1 MKRKVNIHGRGC
13 VPEEQMIQNLAS
25 CKARGLPYVSVKPRP
40 ALAVVGGG
48 HSARWHV
55 EEIRA
60 WSGDVWACGSV
71 YHWLKSLGIESTL
84 FCVDP
89 QPLLAS
95 MAVGAKKALLAS
107 SCDPSAFD
115 ELKDADVEV
124 FDLIKDGVG
133 VPHGPTTGTTAFAL
147 SFAHMGYTDVSF
159 FGFDSSYSEEAVSD
173 KPEKYRLTVQTH
185 AYKTEP
191 EFLMMRVVCNGRAF
205 ITCAEFLVQAQW
217 MADMFRTEIG
227 KRGFIKNRSGGLLAA
242 LIEDPD
248 YDCTHLSPMFK
259 QNLVFEEAA

>member
-1 MKRKVNIHGRGC
+1 VKRKVEIPCKGC
-13 VPEEQMIQNLAS
+13 VPEERMLENLAS
-25 CKARGLPYVSVKPRP
+25 CKARGLPYVSQKSRP

-48 HSARWHV
+48 HSAKRHV
-55 EEIRA
+55 EELRV

-89 QPLLAS
+89 QALLAS
-95 MAVGAKKALLAS
+95 MAVGAKKALLAT

-115 ELKDADVEV
+115 VLKDADVEV
-124 FDLIKDGVG
+124 FDLIRNGEG

-147 SFAHMGYTDVSF
+147 AFAHMGYTDVSF
-159 FGFDSSYSEEAVSD
+159 FGFDSSYAEEAD
-173 KPEKYRLTVQTH
+173 TKKPDRYDLTVHTH
-185 AYKTEP
+185 AYKSEAEP
-191 EFLMMRVVCNGRAF
+191 MMMRVVCNGRAF
-205 ITCAEFLVQAQW
+205 ITCAEFFIQAQW
-217 MADMFRTEIG
+217 MADMFRTEVG

-248 YDCTHLSPMFK
+248 YDCTHVSPFMQSNTK
-259 QNLVFEEAA
+259 FEEAA